1 MHDFSTGSRTLS
13 GQKLS
18 RLIGL
23 ACSIAFILFGYEQGV
38 MGGVI
43 TGPAFTKQFPSI
55 NTTTAKGNTQLQGFT
70 VASYNIGCWAGSLLT
85 MFIGDK
91 LGRKRTIIIGASVL
105 AVGTII
111 QCSSYDLAQLIVGR
125 IVTGTG
131 NGIITST
138 IPVWHA
144 ELSKAQ
150 SRGKFIT
157 TELSTNVG
165 GVAVAYWVDYGMSYV
180 DNGAQWRFPI
190 ALQIFFAVSTILI
203 LLPLPDTPRWLVK
216 QDKREEALEILTRL
230 HGHDGVANA
239 QRDLLEIEAALH
251 EERVAQAK
259 LNAQGPIRTI
269 FSNGEQRFFYRTM
282 LGVGGMIM
290 QQLSGINLVTY
301 YAPYIFIKSVG
312 FSTRLS
318 ALMSG
323 FLSLFYYLS
332 TLIPIFIIDRVGRR
346 ILLLCSLIG
355 MGTFMFVLAGTT
367 SVVSFAPGIVATVSL
382 FAYDFFFG
390 VGWIPGPWLLTPEYA
405 PLTIRSQ
412 AAALATSSTW
422 IFTFLVAEITPIAIS
437 NIEWKTYLIFGCLNF
452 AFFPIIYLFYPET
465 KGKTLEQIDL
475 LFTGPKILI
484 NVSNEELA
492 RMQQRQVEQVID
504 HKSFV
509 LKGITQATQ
518 AKHVEEA

>member
-1 MHDFSTGSRTLS
+1 MLTST
-13 GQKLS
+13 
-18 RLIGL
+18 
-23 ACSIAFILFGYEQGV
+23 EQGV

-85 MFIGDK
+85 MFIGDRF
-91 LGRKRTIIIGASVL
+91 GRKRTIIIGASVL
-105 AVGTII
+105 AVGTVI
-111 QCSSYDLAQLIVGR
+111 QCSSYSLAQLIVGR
-125 IVTGTG
+125 IITGTG

-180 DNGAQWRFPI
+180 DNGAQWRLPI

-203 LLPLPDTPRWLVK
+203 LIPLPETPRWLVK
-216 QDKREEALEILTRL
+216 QDKRDEALEILTRL
-230 HGHDGVANA
+230 HASDAVANA

-259 LNAQGPIRTI
+259 LNAQG
-269 FSNGEQRFFYRTM
+269 
-282 LGVGGMIM
+282 
-290 QQLSGINLVTY
+290 Y

-346 ILLLCSLIG
+346 ILLLCGLIG
-355 MGTFMFVLAGTT
+355 MGTFMFILAGTT

-437 NIEWKTYLIFGCLNF
+437 NIEWRTYLIFGCLNF
-452 AFFPIIYLFYPET
+452 AFFPIIYFFYPET

-484 NVSNEELA
+484 NVSDEEMA
-492 RMQQRQVEQVID
+492 RMQQRQLEQVID
-504 HKSFV
+504 HKAID
-509 LKGITQATQ
+509 LKDITHMTQ